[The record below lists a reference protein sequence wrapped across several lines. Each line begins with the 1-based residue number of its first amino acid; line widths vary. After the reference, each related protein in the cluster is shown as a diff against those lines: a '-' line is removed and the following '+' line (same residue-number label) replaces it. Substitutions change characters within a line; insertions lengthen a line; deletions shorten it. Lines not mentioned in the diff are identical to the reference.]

1 MHVLFNGHLPNSNFS
16 KWSRSE
22 DLPSS
27 FTEYR
32 KFLKLLLQLCVF
44 QPLPEDGED
53 QTWMKKHL
61 NHSPPC
67 GAIKCGPAGEI
78 SDCEQ
83 GPPGDFFFFSTIHN
97 LNWSHGRG
105 PDEPTL

>member
-1 MHVLFNGHLPNSNFS
+1 MHILFNGHLPNSNFS

-44 QPLPEDGED
+44 QPFPEDGEE

-67 GAIKCGPAGEI
+67 GAIKCGPAGET
-78 SDCEQ
+78 Q
-83 GPPGDFFFFSTIHN
+83 R
-97 LNWSHGRG
+97 L
-105 PDEPTL
+105 